1 MSFYDDVKKRFP
13 LQLEALEK
21 AKKENKIA
29 HAFLIQS
36 AIEKDRNDF
45 AIALAQLASC
55 PESRNGAP
63 CSVCRICRTIE
74 NGTYSG
80 LVKVTPEGKAYQI
93 KVGEPENP
101 QENSI
106 RYFTSTFS
114 LTNIDEA
121 EKKTGIIFDA
131 DRMNAEA
138 QNALLKTL
146 EEPPPESLI
155 MLVTGNSGILL
166 PTTISRCRIIDL
178 PSLHIEFDFAGA
190 EKLYPLLYQAFN
202 ANNDTLQLEQCAAAI
217 TDIAAALKTEAE
229 KETEEKWQSR
239 IDAIKEIDERI
250 AKKMTKSMEDSGSGL
265 YIGKRKMF
273 LNAIQCFYSQLFML
287 SQGIDISVLPNPEF
301 FNNITLTT
309 AIDADKALNAVQ
321 AAEKLVFNFN
331 FSINEALAIRSFIF
345 NINTES

>member
-1 MSFYDDVKKRFP
+1 MSFYDDVKKRFV

-21 AKKENKIA
+21 AKIEDRIA
-29 HAFLIQS
+29 HAYLIRS
-36 AIEKDRNDF
+36 EIEKDRNDF
-45 AIALAQLASC
+45 ALALTQLACC

-80 LVKVTPEGKAYQI
+80 LAKVTPEGKAYQI

-114 LTNIDEA
+114 LTNIDTA
-121 EKKTGIIFDA
+121 KKKTGIIYDA

-146 EEPPPESLI
+146 EEPPSESLI
-155 MLVTGNSGILL
+155 ILATGNAGVLL
-166 PTTISRCRIIDL
+166 PTTISRCRTITLPAIHID
-178 PSLHIEFDFAGA
+178 FDFAGA
-190 EKLYPLLYQAFN
+190 AELYPILFEAFN
-202 ANNDTLQLEQCAAAI
+202 ANSDTLKLEQCASAVI
-217 TDIAAALKTEAE
+217 DIAAKLKDEAE
-229 KETEEKWQSR
+229 KETEAQWKDK
-239 IDAIKEIDERI
+239 IDAVKEIDDRI
-250 AKKMTKSMEDSGSGL
+250 AKKMIKSMEDSQSGL

-273 LNAIQCFYSQLFML
+273 LNAVQGFYSQLFMI
-287 SQGIDISVLPNPEF
+287 SQGIDISNLPNPEF
-301 FNNITLTT
+301 FDNITLNGN
-309 AIDADKALNAVQ
+309 IDSDKALRAVQ
-321 AAEKLVFNFN
+321 LAEKMTASFYYSV
-331 FSINEALAIRSFIF
+331 NEPLAIRSFIF